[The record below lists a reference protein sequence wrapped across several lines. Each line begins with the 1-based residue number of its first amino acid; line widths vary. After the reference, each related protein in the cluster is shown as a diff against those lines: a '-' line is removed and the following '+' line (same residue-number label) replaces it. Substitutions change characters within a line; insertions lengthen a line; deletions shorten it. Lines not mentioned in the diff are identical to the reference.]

1 MHTVTFSHRF
11 LLFGSKLEF
20 PWDCGTIQS
29 HAKTLPC
36 ARSLTPPEV
45 ENALNTI
52 DPNKSPGPDKIPGRL
67 LKELAPQIA
76 CSLCRLFNLSLSLAV
91 FPDRWKLADLTP
103 IFKKD
108 DFTLVNNYR
117 PISLLCTLSKVLE
130 RCVVD
135 HCHGH
140 IVPQLYHMQH
150 GFLKGRSTITQLLAV
165 YQEIV
170 EALAKG
176 KETDVIYL
184 DFSKAFD
191 KVSHHFLIGKLS
203 RLGIA
208 GNLLI
213 WFKSYLSDRYQRV
226 TLQGCYSDRLEVF
239 SGVPQG
245 SILGPLLF
253 LVYIND
259 IPGSIKH
266 NSKIALF
273 ADDSKLYKTITK
285 PYDQIALQEDLICL
299 SEWCTE
305 WDMNFNTSKCKT
317 LNISQ
322 KKSPSARNYLL
333 CNNSLETVS
342 EIMDLGVLATD
353 KLTWS
358 PHIERIS
365 AKANRTLGLVKRICR
380 DFSDV
385 ETRKLLYSSIVRP
398 KLEYSSEL
406 WSPYTIKHQMILENV
421 QRRATKFILN
431 YPSDLN
437 YKQRLLKL
445 SILPLEYRRDL
456 KDVILLFK
464 SRLGLIDLQNNLLQ
478 QHSNVSNRVTT
489 RNFSALNYRIPHA
502 RQNYLKYS
510 YYYRAPIIKGS
521 ITSYYFRKLDN
532 YSLPNK
538 TLT

>member
-1 MHTVTFSHRF
+1 MSN
-11 LLFGSKLEF
+11 
-20 PWDCGTIQS
+20 IQ
-29 HAKTLPC
+29 
-36 ARSLTPPEV
+36 LTPSEV

-52 DPNKSPGPDKIPGRL
+52 DPNKSPGPVKIPGRL

-76 CSLCRLFNLSLSLAV
+76 CSLCRLFNLSLSLGV
-91 FPDRWKLADLTP
+91 FPDRWKLPDLIP
-103 IFKKD
+103 ILKKD

-117 PISLLCTLSKVLE
+117 PISLLCILSKVLE
-130 RCVVD
+130 RCVVN

-165 YQEIV
+165 YQENV

-191 KVSHHFLIGKLS
+191 KVSHHFLIRKLS

-208 GNLLI
+208 GNLLT

-239 SGVPQG
+239 SGVPRG

-273 ADDSKLYKTITK
+273 TDDSKLYKTITK
-285 PYDQIALQEDLICL
+285 PCDQNALQDLICL
-299 SEWCTE
+299 SELCTE

-317 LNISQ
+317 LNISK

-342 EIMDLGVLATD
+342 EIMDLGVLAT
-353 KLTWS
+353 
-358 PHIERIS
+358 
-365 AKANRTLGLVKRICR
+365 
-380 DFSDV
+380 
-385 ETRKLLYSSIVRP
+385 
-398 KLEYSSEL
+398 
-406 WSPYTIKHQMILENV
+406 
-421 QRRATKFILN
+421 
-431 YPSDLN
+431 
-437 YKQRLLKL
+437 
-445 SILPLEYRRDL
+445 
-456 KDVILLFK
+456 
-464 SRLGLIDLQNNLLQ
+464 
-478 QHSNVSNRVTT
+478 VS
-489 RNFSALNYRIPHA
+489 
-502 RQNYLKYS
+502 
-510 YYYRAPIIKGS
+510 
-521 ITSYYFRKLDN
+521 
-532 YSLPNK
+532 
-538 TLT
+538 